1 MAQATADE
9 PILAS
14 WKVGRVLKRYPKLL
28 DVLVE
33 QSPKFGHLKNP
44 IVRRVQAPLVTIAQ
58 AAQVAGLEPASL
70 VRTLN
75 RAAGLSA
82 PTESGELDAPAEA
95 VGPALDRA
103 LVAVD
108 LDVRDYHA
116 RGEEPFSAIVAAVAQ
131 VPLGK
136 ALRLRNTFEPFPLY
150 DVLAKRGFLH
160 AAHQLGPDD
169 WEILFVR
176 TPTGDP
182 PVATPSEVAAE
193 PLSAPAEDE
202 PFPAEWG
209 DPAQVVTVDV
219 SDLVPPEPMVRILE
233 AMASL
238 PPGQTLLFNHARRPV
253 YLYPRLDELGY
264 QHRTRELGPSSVEIL
279 IHKPA

>member
-14 WKVGRVLKRYPKLL
+14 WKVGQVLKRYPALL
-28 DVLVE
+28 DVLVQ
-33 QSPKFGHLKNP
+33 QSPKFGHLRNP
-44 IVRRVQAPLVTIAQ
+44 IVRRVQAPLVTLAQ

-70 VRTLN
+70 VRILN
-75 RAAGLSA
+75 QAAGLSTPEA
-82 PTESGELDAPAEA
+82 ATESEMPAQTA
-95 VGPALDRA
+95 KAAYDLA

-108 LDVRDYHA
+108 LDVRDYQA
-116 RGEEPFSAIVAAVAQ
+116 RGEEPFSAIMAAVAQ

-150 DVLAKRGFLH
+150 DVLAKRGFVH

-176 TPTGDP
+176 TPGGDP
-182 PVATPSEVAAE
+182 ASTTPADAPAQAPSAT
-193 PLSAPAEDE
+193 AEDE

-209 DPAQVVTVDV
+209 DPARVVTVDV

-238 PPGQTLLFNHARRPV
+238 PAGQTLLVNHARRPV
-253 YLYPRLDELGY
+253 YLYPRLEELGY